1 VTGPFLLHPATAEV
15 TLCINKG
22 IFREYNIFTMTN
34 ISSIEQVAALL
45 QTIGQESR
53 LQILL
58 AIGEGETCVCHL
70 EAMLGLRQATLSQ
83 HLMTLREA
91 GVVTDRRAGR
101 YIHYRLRDPALL
113 SLIRQAAQLQGLD
126 MPVLAPSPEC
136 DCPNCSKEKAEGKVA
151 ACVDTGFNSE
161 GVDHV

>member
-1 VTGPFLLHPATAEV
+1 
-15 TLCINKG
+15 
-22 IFREYNIFTMTN
+22 MTN

-45 QTIGQESR
+45 QVIGQESR

-83 HLMTLREA
+83 HLMALREA
-91 GVVTDRRAGR
+91 GVVTDRRSGR

-113 SLIRQAAQLQGLD
+113 GLVRQAAQLQGLEL
-126 MPVLAPSPEC
+126 PSLAPSPDC
-136 DCPNCSKEKAEGKVA
+136 DCPNCCERKNASKSLAGSPPA
-151 ACVDTGFNSE
+151 P
-161 GVDHV
+161 

>member
-1 VTGPFLLHPATAEV
+1 V
-15 TLCINKG
+15 TLCIHKG
-22 IFREYNIFTMTN
+22 FFWEYNIFTMTN

-83 HLMTLREA
+83 HLMALREA

-101 YIHYRLRDPALL
+101 YIFYRLRNPTLL
-113 SLIRQAAQLQGLD
+113 GLVRQAAQLQGNPL
-126 MPVLAPSPEC
+126 PSLSPSPDC
-136 DCPNCSKEKAEGKVA
+136 DCPNCSKTKGQADNGSGCEVRL
-151 ACVDTGFNSE
+151 
-161 GVDHV
+161 

>member
-1 VTGPFLLHPATAEV
+1 
-15 TLCINKG
+15 
-22 IFREYNIFTMTN
+22 MTN
-34 ISSIEQVAALL
+34 ISSIEQVATLL

-58 AIGEGETCVCHL
+58 SIGEGETCVCHL

-83 HLMTLREA
+83 HLMALREA
-91 GVVTDRRAGR
+91 GIVFDRREGR
-101 YIHYRLRDPALL
+101 YIFYRLSDPALL
-113 SLIRQAAQLQGLD
+113 GLIRQAAQLKSLD
-126 MPVLAPSPEC
+126 MPVLAPSLEC

-151 ACVDTGFNSE
+151 TCVDAGSDSE

>member
-1 VTGPFLLHPATAEV
+1 
-15 TLCINKG
+15 
-22 IFREYNIFTMTN
+22 MTN

-45 QTIGQESR
+45 QAIGQESR

-83 HLMTLREA
+83 HLMALREA

-101 YIHYRLRDPALL
+101 YIHYRLNDPRLL
-113 SLIRQAAQLQGLD
+113 AVLRQAAEVQGVPL
-126 MPVLAPSPEC
+126 PELSPSPDC
-136 DCPNCSKEKAEGKVA
+136 DCPNCRKGKGQGDNGCRCKVRA
-151 ACVDTGFNSE
+151 
-161 GVDHV
+161 

>member
-1 VTGPFLLHPATAEV
+1 
-15 TLCINKG
+15 
-22 IFREYNIFTMTN
+22 MTN
-34 ISSIEQVAALL
+34 ISSIEQVVALL

-83 HLMTLREA
+83 HLMALREA
-91 GVVTDRRAGR
+91 GIVSDRRAGR
-101 YIHYRLRDPALL
+101 YIHYHLCDPALL
-113 SLIRQAAQLQGLD
+113 GLIRQMAQLQGLEL
-126 MPVLAPSPEC
+126 PVLAPSPEC

-151 ACVDTGFNSE
+151 ACVDARFSNE
-161 GVDHV
+161 RVDHV

>member
-1 VTGPFLLHPATAEV
+1 
-15 TLCINKG
+15 
-22 IFREYNIFTMTN
+22 MTN

-45 QTIGQESR
+45 QVIGQESR

-83 HLMTLREA
+83 HLMALREA

-113 SLIRQAAQLQGLD
+113 GLVRQAAQLQGLEL
-126 MPVLAPSPEC
+126 PSLAPSPDC
-136 DCPNCSKEKAEGKVA
+136 DCPNCCERKNA
-151 ACVDTGFNSE
+151 
-161 GVDHV
+161 